1 MPYPKTSNIYTS
13 FASQA
18 SGVVKVG
25 EGAVLSLFVTN
36 TATITRYFMIFDRTV
51 VPTPGLA
58 PKLVFPVYGFSGATE
73 IGEAVLTQSGYVF
86 DQGLVWGLSTEPATF
101 LAAPSTDS
109 LVILTWA

>member
-1 MPYPKTSNIYTS
+1 MSFPKTSNIYTS

-25 EGAVLSLFVTN
+25 AGAVLSLFVTN
-36 TATITRYFMIFDRTV
+36 TAAVTRYFMIFDRTT

-73 IGEAVLTQSGYVF
+73 IGEAVLTQSGYVL
-86 DQGLVWGLSTEPATF
+86 DAGLVWGLSTESATF
-101 LAAPSTDS
+101 SAAPPTDP
-109 LVILTWA
+109 LVIITWV